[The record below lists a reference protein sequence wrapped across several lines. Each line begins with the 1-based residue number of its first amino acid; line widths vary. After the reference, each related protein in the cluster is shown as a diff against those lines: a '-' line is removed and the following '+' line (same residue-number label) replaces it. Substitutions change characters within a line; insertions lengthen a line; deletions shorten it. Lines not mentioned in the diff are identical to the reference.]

1 MCVCVCGP
9 LFSTDL
15 QPSSTFLSLAVG
27 FAWPSSMWLLF
38 LFLVLTSLV
47 GRTFLV
53 NACRC
58 TDSRFFFVVVV
69 AATNTTKGDWVP
81 RREVLSRQPIQPKE
95 IGYHAVMEQ

>member
-1 MCVCVCGP
+1 
-9 LFSTDL
+9 
-15 QPSSTFLSLAVG
+15 
-27 FAWPSSMWLLF
+27 MWLLF